1 MAYKKRR
8 YNRRYKNKTKKF
20 NRYAYAKTDSKNQS
34 KQIVRLNK
42 KIDNV
47 YKTLKPEIIKTYA
60 TGEFTISSSANIIL
74 PFETLI
80 NAGSTSA
87 LSDVFKGDYT
97 KFIYYNFKF
106 FFNSSDV
113 DLTKGKTLRI
123 IIFQSRT
130 NLASAPT
137 SSYILSDESQAIISS
152 LVLGI
157 NNDYKILLN
166 KTYYISSDRDYLY
179 KVYNFKKLIGFNKKY
194 GPGSAYGRGS
204 IFIMFITTQTEQFK
218 IKWNSSLGRVDTNYY

>member
-60 TGEFTISSSANIIL
+60 TGEITISSTANVVI
-74 PFETLI
+74 PFENLI
-80 NAGSTSA
+80 NTG
-87 LSDVFKGDYT
+87 LENLPDIFKGDYT

-106 FFNSSDV
+106 FFNSSDI
-113 DLTKGKTLRI
+113 DLTKGKTLRVI
-123 IIFQSRT
+123 ILQNRN
-130 NLASAPT
+130 NLAVVPT
-137 SSYILSDESQAIISS
+137 VSNILNDASQGIISS
-152 LVLGI
+152 LQLGI
-157 NNDYKILLN
+157 NNSYKILLN
-166 KTYYISSDRDYLY
+166 KTYIISSDRDYLF
-179 KVYNFKKLIGFNKKY
+179 KTYNFKKLIGYNKKY
-194 GPGSAYGRGS
+194 GPGPAYGRGS

-218 IKWNSSLGRVDTNYY
+218 IKWTSSLGRVDTQY